1 MHVDNYYRS
10 GLFFFL
16 YKLNYFGASPDN
28 TRSLLIIRGINVFP
42 SQVESVVLSMKEFA
56 PRYLLVVDRINNLDT
71 LEVQVELRQEY
82 FTATFDTPAAIDEL
96 KKKLRDKLRS
106 VLSFNAKVQLKAPN
120 AIERSQGKSVRVIDN
135 RKLQ

>member
-1 MHVDNYYRS
+1 MS
-10 GLFFFL
+10 
-16 YKLNYFGASPDN
+16 SP
-28 TRSLLIIRGINVFP
+28 NV
-42 SQVESVVLSMKEFA
+42 A

-106 VLSFNAKVQLKAPN
+106 VLSISAQVQLKAPN
-120 AIERSQGKSVRVIDN
+120 AIERSQGKSVRVIDKRN
-135 RKLQ
+135 LK